1 MNRAYNNIQAMLK
14 EGGIVPETITHP
26 PVLTCEEADA
36 FTPDP
41 KAGLKSLVLQTKSRT
56 NVAVCVLLGDQ
67 RVDFKAV
74 QNLMGGRVSMMP
86 EEDACDYVGCSR
98 GAIPPF
104 GHAQPLAIY
113 VDNAVL
119 DHPVVYFNP
128 GINTE
133 TMGLKKDDFFRV
145 LEWHHA
151 VFATISKPS

>member
-1 MNRAYNNIQAMLK
+1 MNRAYNNIQTILN
-14 EGGIVPETITHP
+14 EGKIVPETITHP

-41 KAGLKSLVLQTKSRT
+41 KAGLKSLVLQTKS
-56 NVAVCVLLGDQ
+56 NIKAVCVLLGDQ

-74 QNLMGGRVSMMP
+74 QNLIGERVSMMP
-86 EEDACDYVGCSR
+86 EEDACDYIGCSK

-113 VDNAVL
+113 VDKAVL
-119 DHPVVYFNP
+119 DHSVVYFNP

-133 TMGLKKDDFFRV
+133 TMGLRKDDFLKV
-145 LEWHHA
+145 LEDHHA
-151 VFATISKPS
+151 VFTTISKTS